1 MNQSISINDVLS
13 HFGITENTISKIHRR
28 ELDEQGYTIFHDVI
42 DSTWLNLLRK
52 KFEEL
57 IDREG
62 EQAGIEANQMEGVR
76 RLADLTN
83 KGEIFDALYTHPLV
97 LGAAYHVIK
106 RPFKLYLLM
115 DMIQCINKANKS
127 SIQILRRAR
136 RDHISSD

>member
-1 MNQSISINDVLS
+1 M
-13 HFGITENTISKIHRR
+13 
-28 ELDEQGYTIFHDVI
+28 DEQGYTIFHDVI

-106 RPFKLYLLM
+106 RPFKIVSLNGHDPMYK
-115 DMIQCINKANKS
+115 QGQ
-127 SIQILRRAR
+127 QIL
-136 RDHISSD
+136 H